1 MHALLSVARRLA
13 WGTCSA
19 CIHSVLVITV
29 TPVAFRLGLHRFDP
43 TPMQPRKTD
52 LARDALQAHRAPLD
66 MRQRRLLILC
76 DGQRDLS
83 QLAAMIGPE
92 ASAMVI
98 QLIQSGYL
106 VSTAP
111 PEPVPAPEP
120 VAATAASPAPGT
132 AAPVTERRRSLV
144 AARIYLLG
152 ILELQRHPQAAA
164 LLHALQQ
171 ARSDEQVVAA
181 LRSALDALPGL
192 TSAGYCERVRQR
204 LFEVLPETHLAR
216 LEQAG
221 ADAS

>member
-1 MHALLSVARRLA
+1 MQIVS
-13 WGTCSA
+13 
-19 CIHSVLVITV
+19 VITV

-43 TPMQPRKTD
+43 TPMQPRKTE

-76 DGQRDLS
+76 DGQRDLA
-83 QLAAMIGPE
+83 QLTAMIGPE

-111 PEPVPAPEP
+111 PEPAPAPAP
-120 VAATAASPAPGT
+120 APAPPATATTVGAG
-132 AAPVTERRRSLV
+132 APVTERRRSLV
-144 AARIYLLG
+144 SARIYLLG

-164 LLHALQQ
+164 LLYALQQ
-171 ARSDEQVVAA
+171 ARSDEQVV
-181 LRSALDALPGL
+181 SALHASLEALPGL

-204 LFEVLPETHLAR
+204 LFEVLPETHLAQ

-221 ADAS
+221 VVAG